1 MYVMT
6 GHIMSSSS
14 VNELFALVNDAVPS
28 VGQTLVAP
36 IKGVAFWTA
45 IALPFLYLPL
55 LATGLQSSGVRTA
68 FGVLVLA
75 NALTLLVGHSYARE

>member
-1 MYVMT
+1 
-6 GHIMSSSS
+6 MSSSS
-14 VNELFALVNDAVPS
+14 VNELFALVDDTVPS
-28 VGQTLVAP
+28 IGRTLVAP
-36 IKGVAFWTA
+36 IRWVAFWTA